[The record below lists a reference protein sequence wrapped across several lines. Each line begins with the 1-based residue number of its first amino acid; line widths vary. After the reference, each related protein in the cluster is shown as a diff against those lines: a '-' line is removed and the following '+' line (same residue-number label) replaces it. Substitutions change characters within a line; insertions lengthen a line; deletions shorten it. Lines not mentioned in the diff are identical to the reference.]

1 MWEKFNVA
9 KTRFMSLAIFVCA
22 SCIQAAMGV
31 GSAFAGS
38 TTAPGYT
45 SGLPIY
51 AIGPEGL
58 LLVNQTASGFQSPN
72 GQEVRYN
79 TELPFL
85 VYQSNWDLLGGKVTL
100 VMTPTLL
107 ETSVENGPY
116 KRGFFNTYGGVQVN
130 WKLADGFYVGYRLS
144 GYVPQGGPLAL
155 DYGTIE
161 QRAGFTYLKDGW
173 QATVN
178 LMYGTPIGDANDY
191 GIVDWSITRSLGKWA
206 VGIVGQGE
214 LDLNTV
220 GGAAKQSEFAMGG
233 LVSYDFGGKILQ
245 LKLTRD
251 LVAENYADKQTVFW
265 TNFIVPLWSPEAAS
279 R

>member
-1 MWEKFNVA
+1 MVRNSRNAVERVLKCVGA
-9 KTRFMSLAIFVCA
+9 LCA
-22 SCIQAAMGV
+22 LCV
-31 GSAFAGS
+31 GGASGIESAFAGS

-58 LLVNQTASGFQSPN
+58 LLVNQTGSTFQNPN
-72 GQEVRYN
+72 GQEIRSN
-79 TELPFL
+79 AELPFL
-85 VYQSNWDLLGGKVTL
+85 VYQSDWDLLGGKVTL
-100 VMTPTLL
+100 VLTPTLL

-116 KRGFFNTYGGVQVN
+116 HLGWFNTYGGVQVN
-130 WKLADGFYVGYRLS
+130 WKLAEGLFVGYRLS

-173 QATVN
+173 QATAN
-178 LMYGTPIGDANDY
+178 FMYGTPIGDANDY
-191 GIVDWSITRSLGKWA
+191 GIVDWSITRAIGKWG
-206 VGIVGQGE
+206 VGLVGQGE

-220 GGAAKQSEFAMGG
+220 GGAPKQSEFAMGG
-233 LVSYDFGGKILQ
+233 LLSYDFGGEILQ
-245 LKLTRD
+245 VKLTRD
-251 LVAENYADKQTVFW
+251 LEADNYADKQTVFW
-265 TNFIVPLWSPEAAS
+265 TNFIVPLWSPKTAA